1 MRCRAQHIELISEVE
16 AWVASLRQLA
26 AGIAAALPA
35 PASSG
40 AGSSGAAAR
49 G

>member
-26 AGIAAALPA
+26 AEIAAALP
-35 PASSG
+35 PHASSG
-40 AGSSGAAAR
+40 AVAR